1 MSLSRIA
8 LTRPA
13 IRSASTSAQATKAA
27 GDISSVFPSLRP
39 DYKPEVLPPRFQ
51 ELKLSL
57 FRKNESA
64 LKRSW
69 ERLLVSLE
77 EEVGEIRKYGN
88 DVCFFELLLIVKKML
103 MPL

>member
-1 MSLSRIA
+1 MSLSRVA

-13 IRSASTSAQATKAA
+13 VRSASTSSTQAATKAA

-39 DYKPEVLPPRFQ
+39 GYKPEELPPRFQ
-51 ELKLSL
+51 ELKSNL

-77 EEVGEIRKYGN
+77 EEVGKIRKYGS
-88 DVCFFELLLIVKKML
+88 DVCVFLFGLLLVA
-103 MPL
+103 